1 MPVFGAFGGCCV
13 DVVFALFS
21 LYLYGMNILILS
33 RGAGLYSTQSLFRAG
48 VLRGHEMR
56 IVDHARCELL
66 LGGGKPEILYEGR
79 PLKGIQ
85 AIIPRIGASVTS
97 YGAAVIR
104 HFEAMGVFTVTRSA
118 ALQNARD
125 KQCTLQHLAKAKLPV
140 PRSFLTSQESNLPL
154 LIKLLHG
161 PPVVIK
167 LLESTHG
174 MGVILAE
181 NMRTAVSIVRAFQRE
196 GIKVMVQEFIRE
208 ARGEDIRAFVVGG
221 RIVASMRR
229 QAQEGEF
236 RSNLHRGATAIPELL
251 SANERELVLRA
262 AQIVGLDVAGVDFLR
277 SRRGPLLMEVNASPG
292 LEGIENTTGVDIA
305 GQIIRWIER
314 KASVKKAYASAKRKL

>member
-1 MPVFGAFGGCCV
+1 
-13 DVVFALFS
+13 
-21 LYLYGMNILILS
+21 MNILILS
-33 RGAGLYSTQSLFRAG
+33 RGAGLYSTQSLLRAG
-48 VLRGHEMR
+48 VLRGHDMR

-79 PLKGIQ
+79 PLKGMQ
-85 AIIPRIGASVTS
+85 AIIPRIGASITS

-104 HFEAMGVFTVTRSA
+104 HFEAMGVFTVTGSA
-118 ALQNARD
+118 ALQKARD
-125 KQCTLQHLAKAKLPV
+125 KQRTLQHLAKARLPV
-140 PRSFLTSQESNLPL
+140 PRSFLTNQDSNLPL

-196 GIKVMVQEFIRE
+196 GLTVMVQEFIKE
-208 ARGEDIRAFVVGG
+208 AGGADIRAFVVGG

-229 QAQEGEF
+229 QAQDGEF
-236 RSNLHRGATAIPELL
+236 RSNLHRGATAVPEAL

-262 AQIVGLDVAGVDFLR
+262 TRIVGLDVAGVDFLR

-292 LEGIENTTGVDIA
+292 LEGIEGVTGVDIA
-305 GQIIRWIER
+305 GHIIRWVEQKVR
-314 KASVKKAYASAKRKL
+314 AGKLSPASKRKL